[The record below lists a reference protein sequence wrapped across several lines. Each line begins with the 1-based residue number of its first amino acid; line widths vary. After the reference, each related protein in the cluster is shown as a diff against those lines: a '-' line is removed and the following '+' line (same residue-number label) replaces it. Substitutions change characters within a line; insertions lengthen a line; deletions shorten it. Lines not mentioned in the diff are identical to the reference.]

1 MGVFFSFLKKK
12 VPYKKLQKLKITEN
26 NRIFNSIIN
35 VLAKSE
41 KVII

>member
-1 MGVFFSFLKKK
+1 MGVFPFLKKK
-12 VPYKKLQKLKITEN
+12 VPYKKLEKLKITEN
-26 NRIFNSIIN
+26 NRTFNNITN